1 MIVRRRGAG
10 AVDERRLSRWA
21 GGVDCQF
28 AGGKV
33 SQGVGEA
40 GWGYVWGGVRGHC
53 RWVQGGQWACDGG
66 RGLEGV
72 EGRDQQ
78 TLPATADVEGR
89 DAVEDTGGVWMW
101 VRLRGLVCAKYRIR
115 ASRVVV

>member
-21 GGVDCQF
+21 GGVDCQVRR
-28 AGGKV
+28 GKR
-33 SQGVGEA
+33 VGEA

-78 TLPATADVEGR
+78 RPYR
-89 DAVEDTGGVWMW
+89 RRRMW
-101 VRLRGLVCAKYRIR
+101 KVGMPWRIQEECGCGCG
-115 ASRVVV
+115 